1 MEVNQIGQKDCF
13 IKLFCKQKRGGFVR
27 LMEAIDSLGLQVV
40 NANVTTF
47 NGTVQNI
54 LEVEVRFNDYIWSSY
69 RNFNQFFCILCI

>member
-1 MEVNQIGQKDCF
+1 MEVNQFGQKDCF
-13 IKLFCKQKRGGFVR
+13 IKLFCEQKRSGFVR

-54 LEVEVRFNDYIWSSY
+54 LQVEVRFKDYVWSSY
-69 RNFNQFFCILCI
+69 RNLNQFFTLLS